1 MFYDR
6 SEERTGM
13 QEASPYTPATDTQCD
28 FIMVYGFHDLK
39 NRIKIWKKHGYIIHL
54 MTGVAWGEYQDYL
67 KGQFDG
73 RLHWDESQTDAR
85 GEVIGHGFE
94 VPYMVPAVSFADYL
108 ASKLKYAVDCGV
120 EAIHLEEP
128 EFWVRGG
135 YSEAFKREW
144 LLYYKEEWQD
154 PRSSSEASYRSA
166 KLKQYLYTR
175 MLDRLCSELK
185 EYALVKYNRRLR
197 FYVPT
202 HSLINYSQW
211 NIVSPES
218 ALVDLPG
225 VDGYIAQIW
234 TGTARSKNRYL
245 GETAERT
252 FDTAFLEY
260 GIMQELVRG
269 TGRKMWF
276 LHDPIEDNPQ
286 YTWADYRQNYY
297 QTLVASLFHPDVA
310 SYEVCPWPNRVF
322 NGRYGGE
329 TIDPET
335 GRPERV
341 PMPEGYR
348 TNLLVLMNVLRD
360 MVQEDVGFLPDEEPA
375 KVGLMIAD
383 SAMFQKQYP
392 ENDPCREY
400 ADDCFDAFYGMAL
413 PLLKDGVFVRPVQLD
428 NLRRAVG
435 YLDDYR
441 AIVLSYEYMKP
452 ESPDINNVIAEW
464 VKQGGALIYVGDGS
478 DSFHNIRAWWN
489 RDGKYQ
495 NPAEHLFEMCGIP
508 KDCDGNVA
516 VGLHEVGKGFVYIHE
531 NHPASI
537 ARHAEEAVTY
547 REAVY
552 DVLTKAKVP
561 GKWGHPFFIMNRGPY
576 TITAAPG
583 DQGTERSGRMIDLFS
598 DDLAT
603 VDSVRLLNNVGL
615 YYNLYK
621 IDRSAAKILL
631 SSSRIEKP
639 HIGSRLISFKAV
651 GAAANGITVVYVK
664 RKPKDV
670 TAVLKGEDALVKWE
684 YEPFPPTARQKP
696 DKDHGGILRIWHTNS
711 PDGVDVKIR

>member
-6 SEERTGM
+6 REERTGM

-39 NRIKIWKKHGYIIHL
+39 NRVKIWKKHGYIIHL

-73 RLHWDESQTDAR
+73 RLHWDESQTNAR

-154 PRSSSEASYRSA
+154 PRSSSEASYHSA

-202 HSLINYSQW
+202 HSLINYAQW

-234 TGTARSKNRYL
+234 TGTARTANRYL
-245 GETAERT
+245 GEKAERT

-276 LHDPIEDNPQ
+276 LHDPIEDNPR
-286 YTWADYRQNYY
+286 YTWENYRYNYY
-297 QTLVASLFHPDVA
+297 QTVAASLLHPDVA

-322 NGRYGGE
+322 NGQYGGE

-360 MVQEDVGFLPDEEPA
+360 MVQPDAQFRTQSPEI
-375 KVGLMIAD
+375 GLMIAD

-392 ENDPCREY
+392 EDDPCREY
-400 ADDCFDAFYGMAL
+400 VDDCFDAFYGMAL
-413 PLLKDGVFVRPVQLD
+413 PLLKNGAAVRPVQLD

-435 YLDDYR
+435 YLDAYR
-441 AIVLSYEYMKP
+441 AVVLSYEYMKP
-452 ESPDINNVIAEW
+452 ESPDINNVLAEW
-464 VKQGGALIYVGDGS
+464 IKQGGALIYVGDGS

-489 RDGKYQ
+489 RDGKYK
-495 NPAEHLFEMCGIP
+495 NPAEHLLEMCGLP
-508 KDCDGNVA
+508 KDA
-516 VGLHEVGKGFVYIHE
+516 VGTHNVGNGVVCVIDK
-531 NHPASI
+531 HPAVL
-537 ARHAEEAVTY
+537 ARSEEDANDFRNTVREVLGQVGIPWTY
-547 REAVY
+547 F
-552 DVLTKAKVP
+552 
-561 GKWGHPFFIMNRGPY
+561 PFFILDRGTY
-576 TITAAPG
+576 TVTAGMDEEATTSM
-583 DQGTERSGRMIDLFS
+583 DGRYIDLFS
-598 DDLAT
+598 DALVT
-603 VDSVRLLNNVGL
+603 VEAPLLNGCGL
-615 YYNLYK
+615 YYNLDK
-621 IDRSAAKILL
+621 IDRSAAKVLL
-631 SSSRIEKP
+631 SSSRIEKL
-639 HIGSRLISFKAV
+639 HLGSRLISFKAV
-651 GAAANGITVVYVK
+651 GAAANGVTVLSVK
-664 RKPKDV
+664 RKPNEV
-670 TAVLKGEDALVKWE
+670 TATLHGEDALVTWE
-684 YEPFPPTARQKP
+684 YEPFPPTARQSA
-696 DKDHGGILRIWHTNS
+696 DKDHGGILRIWHTNT

>member
-1 MFYDR
+1 MLYDR
-6 SEERTGM
+6 TEERTGM
-13 QEASPYTPATDTQCD
+13 QESAPYCSEIDTQCD

-39 NRIKIWKKHGYIIHL
+39 ERVKVWKKHGYIIHL

-73 RLHWDESQTDAR
+73 RTHWDESQTDAS

-154 PRSSSEASYRSA
+154 PRSSAEASYRSA

-202 HSLINYSQW
+202 HSLINYAQW

-234 TGTARSKNRYL
+234 TGTARTANRYL
-245 GETAERT
+245 GKKAERT

-260 GIMQELVRG
+260 GVMQELVRG

-276 LHDPIEDNPQ
+276 LHDPIEDNPR
-286 YTWADYRQNYY
+286 YTWENYRYNYY
-297 QTLVASLFHPDVA
+297 QTVAASLMHPNVA

-322 NGRYGGE
+322 NGKYGGN

-335 GRPERV
+335 GKPERV
-341 PMPEGYR
+341 PMPEEYR
-348 TNLLVLMNVLRD
+348 TNLLVIMNVLRD
-360 MVQEDVGFLPDEEPA
+360 MVQPEAHFIGNHPEI
-375 KVGLMIAD
+375 GLMIAD

-392 ENDPCREY
+392 EGDPRREY
-400 ADDCFDAFYGMAL
+400 TDDCFDAFYGMAL
-413 PLLKDGVFVRPVQLD
+413 PLLKSGAVVRPVQLD

-435 YLDDYR
+435 YLDAYR
-441 AIVLSYEYMKP
+441 AVVLSYEYMKP

-464 VKQGGALIYVGDGS
+464 VKQGGALVYVGDGK
-478 DSFHNIRAWWN
+478 DCFHNIRAWWN
-489 RDGKYQ
+489 RDGKYA
-495 NPAEHLFEMCGIP
+495 NPAEHLFEMCGLA
-508 KDCDGNVA
+508 KDA
-516 VGLHEVGKGFVYIHE
+516 VGLHKVGDGYVCIIDKYPATFAREGSLALEFRDTVHDTLTEVGITWEYSPVMVME
-531 NHPASI
+531 
-537 ARHAEEAVTY
+537 
-547 REAVY
+547 
-552 DVLTKAKVP
+552 
-561 GKWGHPFFIMNRGPY
+561 RGTY
-576 TITAAPG
+576 TITAVTDETATANL
-583 DQGTERSGRMIDLFS
+583 DGTYIDMFS
-598 DDLAT
+598 DELAT
-603 VDSVRLLNNVGL
+603 VENPVLSGVGL
-615 YYNLYK
+615 YYNLAK
-621 IDRSAAKILL
+621 IDRGEPQFIASAA
-631 SSSRIEKP
+631 RIVKP
-639 HIGSRLISFKAV
+639 HIGSRMISFKAV
-651 GAAANGITVVYVK
+651 GAAANGVTVLSVK
-664 RKPKDV
+664 RKPNEI
-670 TAVLKGEDALVKWE
+670 TAFLHGEDVLATWD
-684 YEPFPPTARQKP
+684 YEPYMPTARQKP
-696 DKDHGGILRIWHTNS
+696 DKDHGGILRIWYKND
-711 PDGVDVKIR
+711 PDGVDIKIK